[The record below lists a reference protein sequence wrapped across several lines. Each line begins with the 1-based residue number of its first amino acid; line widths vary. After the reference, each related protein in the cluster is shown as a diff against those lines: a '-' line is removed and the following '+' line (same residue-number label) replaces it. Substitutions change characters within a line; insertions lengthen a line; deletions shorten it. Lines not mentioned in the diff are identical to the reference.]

1 MSHRRGRQPPPT
13 TVFHRLAG
21 VRPLV
26 RVLLALVLLPSGA
39 ERASESYAIS
49 QGALVQLGDSPRL
62 YLARPDS
69 AVEALDLRTGRVLWH
84 TKQAVFPI
92 MVRADRL
99 LALMPVPRGMS
110 GWRLAVLSTG
120 SGRLLAPLP
129 VWGQEGWEGAVGG
142 GMGSMTTM
150 WGVAKDGRDFVVW
163 QRRVTPVSGA
173 RLTIPRPGSTKTGA
187 AQVDLVHGTLV
198 PVNEEFPSTDLP
210 LQMDR
215 QGGYSVGPFEVVGQ
229 RVVIAVQRD
238 DPQRMRIVLRRTRG
252 ATALPDIE
260 LCHVPWNSAGA
271 SVSVDRLNV
280 VGACQ
285 ERRQTGTSYRYDLV
299 VHSAVSGERVGHV
312 VSEAFPGSWLLW
324 KDKLVFFVPERV
336 VVEDLS
342 RGKVLF
348 QRPLRTLTY
357 LGPYPPRAAPP
368 HPSRP

>member
-1 MSHRRGRQPPPT
+1 MRH
-13 TVFHRLAG
+13 LANA
-21 VRPLV
+21 LV
-26 RVLLALVLLPSGA
+26 ALVLIARAA
-39 ERASESYAIS
+39 ERATESYAIS
-49 QGALVQLGDSPRL
+49 QNALVQLGDSPRL

-69 AVEALDLRTGRVLWH
+69 GLEAVDLRTGRVLWH

-92 MVRADRL
+92 MVRDDRL
-99 LALMPVPRGMS
+99 LALLPVPPGKY
-110 GWRLAVLSTG
+110 GWRLAVVSTG
-120 SGRLLAPLP
+120 SGRILARLP
-129 VWGQEGWEGAVGG
+129 VWGQEGWEGTVGG
-142 GMGSMTTM
+142 GLGSMTTM
-150 WGVAKDGRDFVVW
+150 WGASKDGRDFVVW
-163 QRRVTPVSGA
+163 HLTATPVSGA
-173 RLTIPRPGSTKTGA
+173 RLNNPRPGFTKTGA
-187 AQVDLVHGTLV
+187 AQVDLARGTLV
-198 PVNEEFPSTDLP
+198 PVNEEFPNTDLP
-210 LQMDR
+210 VQMDR
-215 QGGYSVGPFEVVGQ
+215 QGGYGVGPFEVAGE
-229 RVVIAVQRD
+229 RVVVAVQRD
-238 DPQRMRIVLRRTRG
+238 DPQTMRIILRRTRG

-285 ERRQTGTSYRYDLV
+285 ERRQTGASYRYDLV

-342 RGKVLF
+342 RGKLLF
-348 QRPLRTLTY
+348 QRPLRTLRY